1 MTTKSTVLTTQRTS
15 VPLAQKRVH
24 YQDRT
29 FLPVRLNLPAR
40 LNWLE
45 TALFDPPWGALNSQ
59 IRPSVSAGGVLH
71 SRTAGMDVEE
81 PLCSRFREA

>member
-1 MTTKSTVLTTQRTS
+1 M
-15 VPLAQKRVH
+15 
-24 YQDRT
+24 
-29 FLPVRLNLPAR
+29 PAR

-59 IRPSVSAGGVLH
+59 IRPSVSVGGVLH